1 MKRILILIVI
11 SIFAFSCGQRIELD
25 EGQWGTFA
33 DITSGGIVLFQWKLD
48 NVTLSEGN
56 VQGAK
61 SESITA
67 STTVDAT
74 SLTVTTKVKVGVDL
88 TKAACYIYHNGLN
101 IEPLNGSPVPGVVS
115 DYSKKEF
122 AYRVNSA
129 DGNHKDWKL
138 IIVQ

>member
-1 MKRILILIVI
+1 MKKILILIAI

-48 NVTLSEGN
+48 NVTLAEGS

-67 STTVDAT
+67 STTVDAVA
-74 SLTVTTKVKVGVDL
+74 LTVITKVKPWVDL
-88 TKAACYIYHNGLN
+88 TKAACYIYHNGSSV
-101 IEPLNGSPVPGVVS
+101 EPLNGAPVPGVVS
-115 DYSKKEF
+115 DYSKLELK
-122 AYRVNSA
+122 YRVYSA
-129 DGNHKDWKL
+129 DGAFKDWTLK
-138 IIVQ
+138 ITQ